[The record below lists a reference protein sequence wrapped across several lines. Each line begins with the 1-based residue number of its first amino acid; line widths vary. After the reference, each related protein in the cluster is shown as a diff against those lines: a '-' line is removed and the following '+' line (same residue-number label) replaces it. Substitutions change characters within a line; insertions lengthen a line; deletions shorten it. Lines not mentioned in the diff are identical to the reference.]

1 MIFLLDFGAGLVLG
15 RVNSIKFEFSGFA
28 STCARWDP
36 TFHASPMCFKWF
48 FNKPP
53 GFNPGLQVSTPGSR
67 FQPWVLRWERRPPTI
82 GLVQFLMIFQCRYS
96 FWHGQKKKQHPIWW
110 TVFSTFCQLA
120 DIKGFC
126 WGWFFLIVKAL
137 PFGAL
142 EKQPADTGG
151 KKHKM
156 LSFLHPTAVAM
167 PIHSKHLPP
176 WLGWENVEVYSHQP
190 RETFSS
196 YYAVW
201 AA

>member
-1 MIFLLDFGAGLVLG
+1 MLHPCV
-15 RVNSIKFEFSGFA
+15 SSGFL
-28 STCARWDP
+28 T
-36 TFHASPMCFKWF
+36 
-48 FNKPP
+48 N
-53 GFNPGLQVSTPGSR
+53 LQVSTPGSR

-82 GLVQFLMIFQCRYS
+82 GLAQFLMIFQCRYS
-96 FWHGQKKKQHPIWW
+96 FWHGQQKKQHPIWW

-126 WGWFFLIVKAL
+126 WGWFFPIVKAL

-151 KKHKM
+151 KKHKL

-176 WLGWENVEVYSHQP
+176 WLGKCRGLQP
-190 RETFSS
+190 SAAWNLLFLLCCLGRLGIWRWLER
-196 YYAVW
+196 VW
-201 AA
+201 NDD